1 MNKDPNY
8 VVRVEKAI
16 AEKYGKETVQNP
28 RTNWTPEKEE
38 EYKQQLKDFLE
49 RTRKDSAASEKV
61 EINGVL
67 ISKKLLSRDANRSCP
82 VCSEYS
88 FSSQDDVY
96 MNKFKCCFKCYI
108 EYIEGREDR
117 WANGWRPEK
126 EKHNGNNL

>member
-16 AEKYGKETVQNP
+16 AEKYGKEAVQNP
-28 RTNWTPEKEE
+28 RINWTPEKEE

-67 ISKKLLSRDANRSCP
+67 ISKKLLSRDTNRSCP
-82 VCSEYS
+82 FCSEYS

-108 EYIEGREDR
+108 EYIEGREER

-126 EKHNGNNL
+126 EK

>member
-16 AEKYGKETVQNP
+16 AEKYGKEAVQNP
-28 RTNWTPEKEE
+28 RVNWTPEKEE
-38 EYKQQLKDFLE
+38 KYKQQLKDFLE
-49 RTRKDSAASEKV
+49 RTRKDSQPSEKV
-61 EINGVL
+61 DIDGVL
-67 ISKKLLSRDANRSCP
+67 ISKKLLSRDTNRSCP

-96 MNKFKCCFKCYI
+96 MNKFECCFKCYI
-108 EYIEGREDR
+108 NHIEGREER

-126 EKHNGNNL
+126 EK

>member
-1 MNKDPNY
+1 MSKDPNY

-16 AEKYGKETVQNP
+16 AEKYGKEAVQNP
-28 RTNWTPEKEE
+28 RSNWTVEKEE
-38 EYKQQLKDFLE
+38 EYKQQLKDFLD
-49 RTRKDSAASEKV
+49 RTRKDGAASEKV
-61 EINGVL
+61 DIDGVL
-67 ISKKLLSRDANRSCP
+67 ISKKLLSRDTNRSCP

-108 EYIEGREDR
+108 QHIEGREER

-126 EKHNGNNL
+126 EK

>member
-16 AEKYGKETVQNP
+16 AEKYGKEAVQNP
-28 RTNWTPEKEE
+28 RINWTPEKEE

-49 RTRKDSAASEKV
+49 RTRKDRAASEKV

-67 ISKKLLSRDANRSCP
+67 ISKKLLSRDTNRSCP

-108 EYIEGREDR
+108 EYIEGREER

-126 EKHNGNNL
+126 EK